1 VNRQKGY
8 FPTLDGWRALSV
20 IAVVLFHSRDTLF
33 GNSSRVRQVLYHC
46 SMGVDVFF
54 VISGFLICGQ
64 LLREEERDGTI
75 SLSRF
80 YVRRC
85 FRILPAYYAYLVTIC
100 ILSALSVLPSNR
112 VDLPSCLLFYRN
124 FMPLG
129 GDVSGGVYTAHF
141 WSLAIEEQFYFFWP
155 MLLLLLKPRRAAKFA
170 LLTATALYGWKVMA
184 GHFLWVATLFPP
196 GLNLL
201 SRGDAILWGCV
212 GASYFPAIQRWI
224 MRVRYVQL
232 WLPIAVIVPLT
243 IVSHIPELVSLLSF
257 LLAALVLSTLLQP
270 TSLLGR
276 VLECRPLRWIG
287 TASYS
292 IYLWQE
298 LFLARPNF
306 ATSSSLFRFLQ
317 QPPWSFLAILACA
330 CASRYLVELPMTNFG
345 RRLNTLPRPSIR
357 TLPSVLPVSGG
368 QSLPFVSVPGSHKV
382 AASKGEDMGRIA
394 S

>member
-8 FPTLDGWRALSV
+8 FPTLDGWRAVSV
-20 IAVVLFHSRDTLF
+20 IAVVLFHSRETLF
-33 GNSSRVRQVLYHC
+33 GDSSWVRQLLYHC

-64 LLREEERDGTI
+64 LLREEEYDGTI

-100 ILSALSVLPSNR
+100 ILSAFSVLPSNR

-129 GDVSGGVYTAHF
+129 GDVNGGVYTAHF
-141 WSLAIEEQFYFFWP
+141 WSLAIEEQFYLFWP
-155 MLLLLLKPRRAAKFA
+155 MLLLVLRPRRAGKLA
-170 LLTATALYGWKVMA
+170 LLLATAIYGWKVMA
-184 GHFLWVATLFPP
+184 AHSLWVTTLFPP

-212 GASYFPAIQRWI
+212 GAIYFPAIQRWF
-224 MRVRYVQL
+224 MRVRYGQL
-232 WLPIAVIVPLT
+232 WLPIAVVVLLT
-243 IVSHIPELVSLLSF
+243 ILSHIPELVSLLSI
-257 LLAALVLSTLLQP
+257 LLAALVFSTVIQP
-270 TSLLGR
+270 NSLLGR

-287 TASYS
+287 TLSYS

-298 LFLARPNF
+298 LFLSRPNF
-306 ATSSSLFRFLQ
+306 VTSSNLFRLLQ
-317 QPPWSFLAILACA
+317 QPQWSFLAILGCA

-357 TLPSVLPVSGG
+357 AVPSVLPVSGG
-368 QSLPFVSVPGSHKV
+368 VSLPFVSVPGTHKIS
-382 AASKGEDMGRIA
+382 AAKGEDMGRIA

>member
-1 VNRQKGY
+1 MNRQKGY
-8 FPTLDGWRALSV
+8 FPTLDGSRALSV

-33 GNSSRVRQVLYHC
+33 GNSSWVRQALYHC

-64 LLREEERDGTI
+64 LLREEEHDGTI
-75 SLSRF
+75 SLPRF

-112 VDLPSCLLFYRN
+112 IDLPSCLLFYRN

-129 GDVSGGVYTAHF
+129 GDVNGGVYTAHF

-155 MLLLLLKPRRAAKFA
+155 MLLLLLKPRRAARFA

-212 GASYFPAIQRWI
+212 GAFYFPAIQRWI

-232 WLPIAVIVPLT
+232 WLPIAVTVPLT
-243 IVSHIPELVSLLSF
+243 IVSHIPELVSLLSI
-257 LLAALVLSTLLQP
+257 LLAALVLSTVLQP
-270 TSLLGR
+270 SSLLGR
-276 VLECRPLRWIG
+276 ALECRPLRWIG

-345 RRLNTLPRPSIR
+345 RRLITLPRPSIR
-357 TLPSVLPVSGG
+357 PLPSLLPVSGAPA
-368 QSLPFVSVPGSHKV
+368 LPFVSVPAKTSV
-382 AASKGEDMGRIA
+382 AKGEDMGRIA

>member
-8 FPTLDGWRALSV
+8 FPTLDGWRAVSV
-20 IAVVLFHSRDTLF
+20 IAVVLFHSRETLF
-33 GNSSRVRQVLYHC
+33 GDSSWVRQLLYHC

-64 LLREEERDGTI
+64 LLREDEYDGTI

-100 ILSALSVLPSNR
+100 ILSAFSVLPSNR

-129 GDVSGGVYTAHF
+129 GDVNGGVYTAHF

-155 MLLLLLKPRRAAKFA
+155 VLLLLLKPRQAAKFA

-184 GHFLWVATLFPP
+184 GHSVWVTTLFPP

-201 SRGDAILWGCV
+201 SRADAILWGCV
-212 GASYFPAIQRWI
+212 GAFYFPAIQRWI
-224 MRVRYVQL
+224 MRVRYAQL

-243 IVSHIPELVSLLSF
+243 IVSHIPELVSLLSM
-257 LLAALVLSTLLQP
+257 LLAALVLSTVLQP
-270 TSLLGR
+270 NSLLGR
-276 VLECRPLRWIG
+276 ALESRPLRWIG
-287 TASYS
+287 TVSYS

-330 CASRYLVELPMTNFG
+330 CASRYLVELPMTHFG
-345 RRLNTLPRPSIR
+345 RRLHTLPRPSIR
-357 TLPSVLPVSGG
+357 ALPSVLPVAGG
-368 QSLPFVSVPGSHKV
+368 QSLPFVSVTGPHKAS
-382 AASKGEDMGRIA
+382 AAKGKDMGRIA